1 MLYYKC
7 KFFFMRCRSRSF
19 TAAYSSST
27 RQSCE
32 FSHRSHFSTCPPENS
47 AREQGGSRESAV
59 SKFVATRR
67 AFYAGPLE
75 WRAFAYG
82 RMGPFL
88 NGRSLPI
95 SNRQMGILTI
105 DFCCY
110 MDVIESNMLLFKT
123 KNESSWLVYK
133 KWRKNR
139 YRLMDMS
146 HLYSFFFLSPAY
158 P

>member
-1 MLYYKC
+1 
-7 KFFFMRCRSRSF
+7 MRCRSRSF

-32 FSHRSHFSTCPPENS
+32 FSHRSHFSTCPSENS

-88 NGRSLPI
+88 NGCSLPI

-123 KNESSWLVYK
+123 KKRVQLVGLQKMEEKSISSDGHVTSLFVFF
-133 KWRKNR
+133 
-139 YRLMDMS
+139 
-146 HLYSFFFLSPAY
+146 SFSCLPVNGISIS
-158 P
+158 